1 MSERRKKAIEWT
13 EKFEHIGREKEGYL
27 LTDVVIKQGVVSVW
41 GIAGVGKSSLVMS
54 VYYAMMLQLQKQYR
68 LSAICSGFFRPIR
81 QI

>member
-1 MSERRKKAIEWT
+1 MSERRKKTIEWT

-54 VYYAMMLQLQKQYR
+54 VYYAMMLQLQNR